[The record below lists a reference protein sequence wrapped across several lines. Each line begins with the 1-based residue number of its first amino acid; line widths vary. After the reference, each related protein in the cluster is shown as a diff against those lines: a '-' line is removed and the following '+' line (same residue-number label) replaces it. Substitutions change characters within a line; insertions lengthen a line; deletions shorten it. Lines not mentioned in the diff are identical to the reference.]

1 MTNILLIGN
10 GAREHAMAEAVMRSK
25 RDQKL
30 FSFMKANNPGIAD
43 LSEKVALGSY
53 SDVDAIKAFAK
64 ENEIDFAIIGPEDP
78 LNIGAVDSMEEI
90 GIKSFGPSKNLAR
103 LETSKSWT
111 RMLVQKYNVGGNPLF
126 RVFTSVEGLKEFL
139 EQMDEVVIKPDGLT
153 GGKGVKVQGDHFDTK
168 EEAYDYCKEVL
179 ETHASVIVEEK
190 LVGEE
195 FSLQCVSDGVNVVM
209 TPPVQDHKRRFN
221 GDKGPNT
228 GGMGSYTDADGSLPF
243 MTKQD
248 ALDGLE
254 ITRKVAK
261 AILEETGEKYVGVMY
276 GGFIITK
283 KGVRLIEY
291 NARWGDP
298 EAMNTHSV
306 MKTDYIDLIE
316 AAVDGK
322 LDQIDVEFEPMATV
336 CKYAVPTEYPDAKNV
351 EGVVSVADVP
361 EDIKIY
367 YASVDKRE
375 DGLHITSSR
384 TIGVVGIARTIKEA
398 EAKCEA
404 IFDKIK
410 GPVDHRTDIGT
421 EDLIQKRIDHMKE
434 IRD

>member
-1 MTNILLIGN
+1 
-10 GAREHAMAEAVMRSK
+10 MRSK